1 MSESIGNPE
10 FVPVA
15 EAAGTASL
23 PVRTVYN
30 WVESESIESRQRDG
44 VTVVRIDEVM
54 ARANES
60 ARLCRRKAPQLP
72 ALALPANEPA
82 GDAGIDASP
91 SPPSISSAA
100 LPTDLFAHLI
110 GLLEKG
116 MALQTIVQEL
126 HLSPELALE
135 AKRQY
140 DRLVAASGQPSLLEQ
155 FNSIAQRLE
164 GRMDQLESR
173 MAEIEHAQAAL
184 TQHAA
189 QEVCDALSPWQSQVQ
204 KQLTEML
211 NRLDQRQQQQLESAI
226 SKVSES
232 LSRHRLWVCDLLSQH
247 FRSV

>member
-1 MSESIGNPE
+1 MSESIGNSE
-10 FVPVA
+10 WVPVA

-54 ARANES
+54 ARASERS
-60 ARLCRRKAPQLP
+60 AVSSGAPQLP
-72 ALALPANEPA
+72 ALASPANEPA

-116 MALQTIVQEL
+116 MALQTIVREL

-184 TQHAA
+184 TRHAA
-189 QEVCDALSPWQSQVQ
+189 QQVCDALSPWQSQVQ

-211 NRLDQRQQQQLESAI
+211 NRLDQRQQQLESAI
-226 SKVSES
+226 SNVSES
-232 LSRHRLWVCDLLSQH
+232 LSRHRLWVCDLLNQH

>member
-10 FVPVA
+10 LVPVA
-15 EAAGTASL
+15 EAASAARL
-23 PVRTVYN
+23 PIRTVYN
-30 WVESESIESRQRDG
+30 WVKSESISSRQRDG
-44 VTVVRIDEVM
+44 VTLVRLDEVM
-54 ARANES
+54 ARANERS
-60 ARLCRRKAPQLP
+60 AVSSEAPPLP
-72 ALALPANEPA
+72 ALPSPAREPA
-82 GDAGIDASP
+82 DDAGIIANPAPSSCSP
-91 SPPSISSAA
+91 HV
-100 LPTDLFAHLI
+100 LPTDLLAHLI
-110 GLLEKG
+110 GLLEQG
-116 MALQTIVQEL
+116 MPLQNIVQEL
-126 HLSPELALE
+126 RLSPEVVLE
-135 AKRQY
+135 GKRQY

-211 NRLDQRQQQQLESAI
+211 NRLDQRQQQLESAI
-226 SKVSES
+226 SNVSES
-232 LSRHRLWVCDLLSQH
+232 LSRHRVFVCDLLSQH